1 MARYPKLSYTATL
14 LVAAVVATL
23 TFAVAAHAVQT
34 IIAPN
39 AAVISYS
46 LTTGGN
52 TAAITPV
59 ANKPVF
65 VMGDQTVAGDVGSSD
80 MTVVNSN
87 PGDGE
92 LVWSGLESDG
102 GGVTAGF
109 SPVAGTHIIFID
121 FAHQVDLEVANATS
135 FKVHNGAGSTRTGG
149 VTLIW

>member
-1 MARYPKLSYTATL
+1 MVRYPKFSYTATL

-39 AAVISYS
+39 AAVINYS
-46 LTTGGN
+46 LTAGGDS
-52 TAAITPV
+52 AAITPV

-65 VMGDQTVAGDVGSSD
+65 VMGDQTVAGNVGSSD

-121 FAHQVDLEVANATS
+121 FAHVVDLEVVNATS
-135 FKVHNGAGSTRTGG
+135 FKVHNGFSFTQKGG